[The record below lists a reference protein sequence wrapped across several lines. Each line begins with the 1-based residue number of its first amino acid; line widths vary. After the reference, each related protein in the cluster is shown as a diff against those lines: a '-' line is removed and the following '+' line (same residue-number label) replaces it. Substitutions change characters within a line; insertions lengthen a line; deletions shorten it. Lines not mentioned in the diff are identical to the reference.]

1 MKLFQCDLGSM
12 LASFHH
18 QCLQLTQKVL
28 KYGYA
33 TVCPDGENHCALEP
47 GCWCRC
53 RALPTHTHVF
63 AIWGSML
70 ANFSGRFCIQQ
81 GSPPNCR
88 PRHRVSVC
96 VWGLPPHLCP
106 GRAGAAPLG
115 TAEERVEGERFSD
128 SACFFRRRWPST
140 FETFS
145 VESHVWESENHQVH
159 IQVFCCLAP
168 KLLGWIS
175 DFNSNG
181 EFLRLT
187 GPLGVSGQTTVW
199 HAPDVAA
206 E

>member
-1 MKLFQCDLGSM
+1 M

-128 SACFFRRRWPST
+128 SACFFEEDGRRHLKHFQWNLTCGNLKTIKYIYKFFVAWRRNFW
-140 FETFS
+140 
-145 VESHVWESENHQVH
+145 V
-159 IQVFCCLAP
+159 
-168 KLLGWIS
+168 G
-175 DFNSNG
+175 
-181 EFLRLT
+181 FLTSIPT
-187 GPLGVSGQTTVW
+187 GSSSG
-199 HAPDVAA
+199 
-206 E
+206 